1 MAKEKNP
8 AAVELGKLGGRR
20 GGPAR
25 MESMTHEERSE
36 FARAGGT
43 AGGKARAA
51 SLSKKRRSEIAKTAS
66 AARWAKKT
74 AAEK

>member
-1 MAKEKNP
+1 
-8 AAVELGKLGGRR
+8 
-20 GGPAR
+20 
-25 MESMTHEERSE
+25 MTHEERSE